1 MSLLL
6 RRCIFFVLIA
16 TIFSCKFK
24 EEDMHNTSFKKVK
37 GIYYT
42 EVRRSFD
49 SGLAF
54 NKYGYQLSSIWRL
67 MFYSDRYASVYNPDK
82 NIFLKFPVTLDHDS
96 IFNISGAWLK
106 ALQVTKDSLKL
117 QVLQVKGKTIY
128 WARSNVYM
136 TFYADNYIK
145 NVLHKDTVD
154 LRKPQRKDSLFI
166 MKRIAL
172 VNANS
177 DSSFAARE
185 TTVFKSK
192 SPLVKVAKEP
202 VAADIMNKWDNSDE
216 YMYPEYTITIN
227 KAYQDFSYSFLATVD
242 TQGQLHFQRS
252 LIYVFPE
259 FEKSTIRII
268 KGIIDGYLKLYVQVT
283 PGKTLQIP
291 HNSAVTLN
299 VIGKK
304 G

>member
-1 MSLLL
+1 
-6 RRCIFFVLIA
+6 
-16 TIFSCKFK
+16 
-24 EEDMHNTSFKKVK
+24 MHNTSFKKVK

-185 TTVFKSK
+185 TAVFKSK
-192 SPLVKVAKEP
+192 NPLVKVAKEP

>member
-1 MSLLL
+1 MSFLL

-24 EEDMHNTSFKKVK
+24 EEDRHNTSFKKVT

-42 EVRRSFD
+42 EVRRNFD

-54 NKYGYQLSSIWRL
+54 NQYGYQLSSIWRL
-67 MFYSDRYASVYNPDK
+67 MFYSDSYASVYNPDK

-117 QVLQVKGKTIY
+117 QVLQVKGKSIY

-166 MKRIAL
+166 MKRIAM
-172 VNANS
+172 VNANP

-185 TTVFKSK
+185 TVVFKSK
-192 SPLVKVAKEP
+192 SSLVKVKKEA

-252 LIYVFPE
+252 LVYVFPE

-299 VIGKK
+299 VVGKK

>member
-1 MSLLL
+1 MSLLS

-185 TTVFKSK
+185 TAVFKSK
-192 SPLVKVAKEP
+192 NPLVKVAKEP